1 MMKPR
6 ISLFAEQERETRRTS
21 IGNPLVGLSK
31 HVDFDTLAASID
43 AAAPRPS
50 RAKGGRPPYPTV
62 LMVKI
67 LVLQQ
72 LYNLADDAL
81 EYQLLDRRSFLQFLD
96 LTESSSI
103 PDAKTIWLFRDRLA
117 QAGAGAC
124 VFEQVQQQLH
134 QHGYLARCGQIID
147 ASLVQAPVQRNKREE
162 AGTVKEGTMPLGW
175 KPYKRA
181 QKDVDARWTKKHGK
195 NYFGYKLHASVDKRY
210 KLMRKMAVTH
220 AAVADTTVFESLLD
234 QTNTS
239 RDVYADRGYPTTERE
254 AKLKQAGW
262 RVHIQRKG
270 SAVKGISDTQK
281 TRNRRIATP
290 RARVEHVFGA
300 LAQMGGKLVRCLGI
314 VRVTLA
320 LHLKAASYNLKRLVF
335 LKERGLAPF

>member
-1 MMKPR
+1 MKTPR
-6 ISLFAEQERETRRTS
+6 ISLFAEHERQDRRTK
-21 IGNPLVGLSK
+21 IGDPLVGLTN
-31 HVDFDTLAASID
+31 HVNFEALALSID

-50 RAKGGRPPYPTV
+50 RTKGGRPPYPTM

-117 QAGAGAC
+117 QAGAGTL

-134 QHGYLARCGQIID
+134 QHGYIARCGQIVD
-147 ASLVQAPVQRNKREE
+147 VSLVHAPVQRNKREE
-162 AGTVKEGTMPLGW
+162 AETVKEGAMPVGR
-175 KPYKRA
+175 KPHKRA

-195 NYFGYKLHASVDKRY
+195 SYFEYKLHASVDKRY
-210 KLMRKMAVTH
+210 KLMRKISVTH

-234 QTNTS
+234 PGNTS
-239 RDVYADRGYPTTERE
+239 RDVYADRGYPTAERE

-270 SAVKGISDTQK
+270 SATKGISDTQK
-281 TRNRRIATP
+281 SETVALPHRAPVSNTCSARWRRW
-290 RARVEHVFGA
+290 
-300 LAQMGGKLVRCLGI
+300 
-314 VRVTLA
+314 
-320 LHLKAASYNLKRLVF
+320 AASWSAAW
-335 LKERGLAPF
+335 GLSALPSSCT